1 MLNSNQGSV
10 GKKAL
15 RETII
20 ARRLAM
26 GADEVAALSYQIAGR
41 LWALPEYREA
51 KQIMSY
57 VAFRHEV
64 ETRDIITCAMKTG
77 KRVAVPLTV
86 SREKKLIPSQ
96 VYDFPEDLAPGC
108 WGILEPRTET
118 LRPVDPSEIDLV
130 LVPGVA
136 FDRKGNRVGYGGGFY
151 DRFLAQL
158 PAGSTSVVLAYSFQ
172 VLPEVRHGQNDW
184 PVDIIITEA
193 EIIRCPQG
201 IRGQRRG

>member
-1 MLNSNQGSV
+1 MLNSNKRSE
-10 GKKAL
+10 GKKVL

-26 GADEVAALSYQIAGR
+26 GADEVATLSNQIAAR
-41 LWALPEYREA
+41 LLALPEYREA

-64 ETRDIITCAMKTG
+64 ETRDIITRSLAMG
-77 KRVAVPLTV
+77 KKVAVPLTV

-96 VYDFPEDLAPGC
+96 VYDFPGDLAPGC
-108 WGILEPRTET
+108 WGILEPRPET

-130 LVPGVA
+130 LVPGLA
-136 FDRKGNRVGYGGGFY
+136 FDRQGHRLGYGGGFY

-158 PAGSTSVVLAYSFQ
+158 PAPSTSVALAYSFQ
-172 VLPEVRHGQNDW
+172 VLPEVEHGENDW

-193 EIIRCPQG
+193 EIIRCPKG
-201 IRGQRRG
+201 IRGGKH